1 MATLVLG
8 PMAVIFA
15 ILGTWQVD
23 RAVEKEAIEQ
33 LHQSA
38 GTQALEEAIG
48 QESRFAR
55 VKVSGF
61 YDQNRHFLLDNQI
74 WQGRAGVFVFTPFY
88 SKGGKSLL
96 VNRGWLPMSL
106 DRKTMPEILTPK
118 SETVLR
124 GMLNTLP
131 VPGRRLGAADKLT
144 QDQWPQL
151 VTYLNIAD
159 ISESLERPMEN
170 WIIQLSKTESDGFAG
185 RDWKPVF
192 MSSKRHRAYAF
203 QWYALVA
210 ATITMWIVMGYRKPP
225 ENQQ

>member
-8 PMAVIFA
+8 PMAIIFA
-15 ILGTWQVD
+15 ILGTWQTD
-23 RAVEKEAIEQ
+23 RALEKKATEQ
-33 LHQSA
+33 QHQAAS
-38 GTQALEEAIG
+38 TQALGEAIG
-48 QESRFAR
+48 QDSRFAR
-55 VKVSGF
+55 VEVSGF

-88 SKGGKSLL
+88 PTGAKSLL
-96 VNRGWLPMSL
+96 VNRGWLPMAP
-106 DRKTMPEILTPK
+106 DRKTMPEILTPS
-118 SETVLR
+118 SEIVLR

-131 VPGRRLGAADKLT
+131 VPGRLLGAADKLT
-144 QDQWPQL
+144 KDQWPQL

-170 WIIQLSKTESDGFAG
+170 WIIQLSKTEPDGFDG

-192 MSSKRHRAYAF
+192 LSSNRHRAYAF

-210 ATITMWIVMGYRKPP
+210 ATFTMWIVMGYRKPP